1 MWGVIFDN
9 SYIKIMEK
17 YDKLNLDKLNLNN
30 KGGSKMIKLEKERL
44 IKDDVI
50 IVELCEFLENLQKIK
65 YVVLKKDGERYYPV
79 SVLTET
85 DLSSEIEKYNS
96 IGFK

>member
-9 SYIKIMEK
+9 SYIEIMEK

-30 KGGSKMIKLEKERL
+30 KGGSKMIKLEKDTITKNE
-44 IKDDVI
+44 VI

-65 YVVLKKDGERYYPV
+65 YVVLKKEGEKYYPV
-79 SVLTET
+79 NCLTENE
-85 DLSSEIEKYNS
+85 LSGEIAKYYN